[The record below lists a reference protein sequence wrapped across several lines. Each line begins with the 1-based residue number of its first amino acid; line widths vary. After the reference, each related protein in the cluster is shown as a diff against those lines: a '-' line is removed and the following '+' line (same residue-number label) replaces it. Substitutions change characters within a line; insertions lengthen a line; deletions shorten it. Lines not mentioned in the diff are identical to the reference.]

1 MKVYCIR
8 SVRNFKKNN
17 YYEVFIEFND
27 SYWIYDE
34 NYEEIKFYKNNTM
47 SKYINDVNFDTYFM
61 DVQKLRKEKLKKIN
75 KS

>member
-34 NYEEIKFYKNNTM
+34 NYDEIKFYKNNTM

>member
-34 NYEEIKFYKNNTM
+34 NYDEIKFYKNNTM
-47 SKYINDVNFDTYFM
+47 SKYINDVKFDTYFM